1 MFSCKST
8 CLSEPTQE
16 WTPLVYKYIFRMI
29 ILKISLWRC
38 QAGALTS
45 SCALIMILFINHEW
59 IFGGSW
65 DAEIR
70 LQTTR
75 QGMRDPHYQWIG
87 SIRNRQ
93 GTSDDTDTQEGHKT
107 SSIIW
112 FLKFVLLLRR
122 LMQALRHLIQIP
134 RIMNPI
140 ITWSAWSEGKLM
152 MIHPDCSGYC
162 DGSDATF
169 NIWNFV
175 FSTEMSKWKSV
186 SN

>member
-1 MFSCKST
+1 
-8 CLSEPTQE
+8 
-16 WTPLVYKYIFRMI
+16 MI

-134 RIMNPI
+134 RIMNSI
-140 ITWSAWSEGKLM
+140 ITWSAWSEWGLM
-152 MIHPDCSGYC
+152 MILPFQTRTIFTFSMFRILMAVMQHLTFETLYFRQKCQKENRCPINVSCSITVQFQ
-162 DGSDATF
+162 D
-169 NIWNFV
+169 
-175 FSTEMSKWKSV
+175 
-186 SN
+186 